1 MSKPCGHDSC
11 LLASIRGFRNG
22 LEYAVRIRAAHCLVM
37 ILLYRRDQ
45 SVESNLN
52 FLYQAARE
60 HGINLA
66 SFVLLYKLLRC
77 KLQNTFGLSKGL
89 ASFISGGISGGVVWG
104 RSKTAI
110 NYQVV
115 LYLLS
120 RIVTGA
126 VHHQVNEGRVPDI
139 AAFKPMAAF
148 VWAMVMYLF
157 SVDPKSLQGSL
168 RSSMEFLYN
177 DENTSGPRT
186 GKWGIPGH
194 ILPFIPFSGA

>member
-1 MSKPCGHDSC
+1 
-11 LLASIRGFRNG
+11 
-22 LEYAVRIRAAHCLVM
+22 M

-45 SVESNLN
+45 SVQSNLN

-77 KLQNTFGLSKGL
+77 KLQNTIGLSKGS
-89 ASFISGGISGGVVWG
+89 ASFISGGLSGGIVWG

-120 RIVTGA
+120 RIVTGG

-177 DENTSGPRT
+177 DENTYGPRT

-194 ILPFIPFSGA
+194 ILPFIPFSGV